1 MSAFQVS
8 GTHLAAIVG
17 SCAAYDRLARLDVI
31 EAAAVLA
38 RENARSVEHRYRKPC
53 EPVEVAEVELAFFT
67 MRPLVPVA
75 LLKLIACVEYQLAEP
90 DDWESTL
97 AMQLLRRLRAIAV
110 NNLPG
115 YRDAAWDLPE
125 GWRP

>member
-17 SCAAYDRLARLDVI
+17 SCHALDRLARIDLI

-38 RENARSVEHRYRKPC
+38 AENARSVAHRYRIET
-53 EPVEVAEVELAFFT
+53 EPVEVSEADLAYFT
-67 MRPLVPVA
+67 VRPLGPVA
-75 LLKLIACVEYQLAEP
+75 LLKLIACVEYQCAEP
-90 DDWESTL
+90 DDWQCTL

-110 NNLPG
+110 YNLPG